1 MSFFIPSKYFLQGY
15 KANKL
20 ISRSVQRLP
29 FCQDSSQK
37 SVFRE
42 LGEKKLDSHSDALVL
57 KWGEG
62 RVKTCQSRKNPM
74 IFFGGGQNH
83 HNPREVLV
91 VMDLLQHSLA
101 WSWIIEHSIKLQL
114 QSTLIF
120 APQHYPNFSRFL
132 QLGVNFWVNFYSA
145 VVIF

>member
-1 MSFFIPSKYFLQGY
+1 MSFFNPYKYFLQGC

-37 SVFRE
+37 IVFRE

-62 RVKTCQSRKNPM
+62 RVKTSQSRKNP
-74 IFFGGGQNH
+74 INFFFWGGQVYYNL
-83 HNPREVLV
+83 RKVLV
-91 VMDLLQHSLA
+91 VMDL
-101 WSWIIEHSIKLQL
+101 
-114 QSTLIF
+114 
-120 APQHYPNFSRFL
+120 
-132 QLGVNFWVNFYSA
+132 
-145 VVIF
+145 